1 MKVLHYITLLVTY
14 SILAYALFSMW
25 TRVFG

>member
-1 MKVLHYITLLVTY
+1 MKVLHYVTLLVTY

-25 TRVFG
+25 TRIVG